1 MAQGISRQ
9 VERAQLILDAL
20 DHETW
25 TTAKE
30 LANLVGV
37 GRQAVTPYIQS
48 LRKLG
53 HPIESARGKG
63 HRLSGPISQGHL
75 LLDQDELYV
84 LFLSLSR
91 STSDFP
97 ENVVDRLKRRLMGLM
112 STQRQKEAKNLRVG
126 TSAESSFFQD
136 LEILR
141 ALQVGIDKKQ
151 TVRLTYQGLKD
162 TEPRCRKVFPL
173 EFVPQREWWYLVCWD
188 LENESEKHFR
198 IDRIASAV
206 PLGDEFEYPQN
217 FRRASMHPWDFGSDD
232 TQARI
237 LLRPDLA
244 RWLIESP
251 AHPSQEIAENDDGS
265 FIATYRVA
273 SNGKFLDW
281 LMGLRGFRLLGS
293 EVLLAAMCERAR
305 GILEDCGTF
314 ETPWEIGRE
323 SGAGRSDSHQ
333 RMGVTRGSRYT

>member
-63 HRLSGPISQGHL
+63 HRLSGPISHGHL

-97 ENVVDRLKRRLMGLM
+97 ENVVARLKRRLMSLM

-126 TSAESSFFQD
+126 TSAENSFFQD
-136 LEILR
+136 LDILR
-141 ALQVGIDKKQ
+141 ALQAGIDRMQ
-151 TVRLTYQGLKD
+151 TVRVSYQGLKD
-162 TEPRCRKVFPL
+162 KEPRCRKVFPL

-188 LENESEKHFR
+188 LESESEKHFR

-206 PLGDEFEYPQN
+206 PLGEGFECPQN
-217 FRRASMHPWDFGSDD
+217 FRRASMHPWDFGDRQIEA
-232 TQARI
+232 T
-237 LLRPDLA
+237 LLVRPDLA
-244 RWLIESP
+244 RWLAEAP
-251 AHPSQEIAENDDGS
+251 AHPSQELEELDDGM
-265 FIATYRVA
+265 FKAKFQVATE
-273 SNGKFLDW
+273 GKFLDW
-281 LMGLRGFRLLGS
+281 LMGLRGFQLIGPDSLC
-293 EVLLAAMCERAR
+293 EAMKERAHD
-305 GILEDCGTF
+305 IINSQGTLG
-314 ETPWEIGRE
+314 TPWEI
-323 SGAGRSDSHQ
+323 
-333 RMGVTRGSRYT
+333 